1 VGDGVDRFCRAGW
14 VVGRLYSDWPVDL
27 PADWVRLV
35 SQPQTAAEQE
45 ATQISIK
52 RNRPFGDAAWQQE
65 IAAKLGLSSCFHDPW
80 RRIRKKDGAA

>member
-1 VGDGVDRFCRAGW
+1 M
-14 VVGRLYSDWPVDL
+14 
-27 PADWVRLV
+27 